1 MYEATEAV
9 ILENDELSWQLY
21 ENKSYLRE
29 FRQDTKILEYLL
41 EHNRLSAKQYMTNI
55 NIYRSA
61 METLWSD
68 IWGVILGVDSLSNEL
83 EKFWQFHEKEGTKI
97 EK

>member
-55 NIYRSA
+55 NIYRSS
-61 METLWSD
+61 MEGLRSD
-68 IWGVILGVDSLSNEL
+68 IWVVRLDVDILSTEL
-83 EKFWQFHEKEGTKI
+83 E
-97 EK
+97 